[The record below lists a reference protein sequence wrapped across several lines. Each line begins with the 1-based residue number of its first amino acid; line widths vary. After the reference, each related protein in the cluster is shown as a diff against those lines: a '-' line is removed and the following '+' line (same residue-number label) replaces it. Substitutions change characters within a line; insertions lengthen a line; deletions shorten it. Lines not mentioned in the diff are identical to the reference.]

1 MRRLALLAALVSTP
15 LALSVAA
22 RDDKDF
28 QFSNALER
36 TFTSGGVVR
45 LDLSAGDHR
54 ILKGADDRVRVSWHT
69 RTAEQMEEA
78 RVRTR
83 VKGNEAIVR
92 TWGPGKGFR
101 VDIQLPRRSDLYL
114 RMTAGNLSIAGIEGH
129 KDVRLRAGNLD
140 IEVDDP
146 RQYRRVDAS
155 VTAGDLLAR
164 SFGVSTG
171 GLFRSF
177 SRRGTGTFELR
188 ARLWA
193 GNLQLHSP
201 D

>member
-1 MRRLALLAALVSTP
+1 MRRLALVAVALTLSLP
-15 LALSVAA
+15 LEG

-28 QFSNALER
+28 QFSDSLER
-36 TFTSGGVVR
+36 TFTSGGIVR

-54 ILKGADDRVRVSWHT
+54 IIKGADDRVRVSWHT

-78 RVRTR
+78 RVRAR
-83 VKGNEAIVR
+83 VKGNEAVVR

-101 VDIQLPRRSDLYL
+101 VDVELPGRSDLHL

-140 IEVDDP
+140 IEVHDP
-146 RQYRRVDAS
+146 TQYGRVDAS

-164 SFGVSTG
+164 TFGVSTG

-177 SRRGTGTFELR
+177 SRSGTGRFKLR